1 MTGIAIVLY
10 LNQPPLQPR
19 ERDYAFAGSFY
30 AFAIW
35 VGMGVAALYSIIS
48 AALSKK
54 DTEPTRNHAMIAAC
68 VALVIGLIVPL
79 QVVSQT
85 WDDHD
90 RSGRFTT
97 RDYGMNYLSS
107 LDENAIIFTNGDNDT
122 FPLWYAQEVEGFR
135 TDVRVVNLSY
145 LTTDWYVNQMRMPT
159 YNAPGIDMQAKPE
172 DYAYD
177 RLQISTFPEQAP
189 ATAMPA
195 LDALKG
201 LYASGGKVPEF
212 PSKKIY
218 IPVDIDASVEAGV
231 IEPSEKEAADS
242 FIAAELPGNR
252 MTLSN
257 AISLDM
263 IATSAAN
270 GWNRPVYFAMT
281 VPTSYYLG
289 LESNLRNTGLA
300 YQAAPIY
307 KENNGYDFAV
317 NTEKM
322 YRNITD
328 KFRWGGLDEIPE
340 DGTVYLDETVRRM
353 VTTHRSTMLD
363 LATAL
368 YNEGVEALALN
379 PDSLASDPKEFAT
392 DRFAKSI
399 EILDLM
405 EEKLPYRFSPY
416 AIQIG
421 QQIGDLYTRLGEQ
434 TGNQQL
440 IDKGLGIIHD
450 EILRWAAYEPYFR
463 DLRRRGLYNNV
474 NRSDRYATTY
484 TVSLINTYYD
494 AGGDINTLGESLDS
508 LGIDISGILENAQ
521 SGGAAAQ

>member
-1 MTGIAIVLY
+1 
-10 LNQPPLQPR
+10 
-19 ERDYAFAGSFY
+19 
-30 AFAIW
+30 
-35 VGMGVAALYSIIS
+35 
-48 AALSKK
+48 
-54 DTEPTRNHAMIAAC
+54 
-68 VALVIGLIVPL
+68 
-79 QVVSQT
+79 
-85 WDDHD
+85 
-90 RSGRFTT
+90 
-97 RDYGMNYLSS
+97 
-107 LDENAIIFTNGDNDT
+107 
-122 FPLWYAQEVEGFR
+122 
-135 TDVRVVNLSY
+135 
-145 LTTDWYVNQMRMPT
+145 
-159 YNAPGIDMQAKPE
+159 
-172 DYAYD
+172 
-177 RLQISTFPEQAP
+177 
-189 ATAMPA
+189 
-195 LDALKG
+195 
-201 LYASGGKVPEF
+201 
-212 PSKKIY
+212 
-218 IPVDIDASVEAGV
+218 
-231 IEPSEKEAADS
+231 
-242 FIAAELPGNR
+242 
-252 MTLSN
+252 TLSN

-289 LESNLRNTGLA
+289 MESNLRNTGLA
-300 YQAAPIY
+300 YQASPIHT
-307 KENNGYDFAV
+307 EITGYELPV

-322 YRNITD
+322 YRNITE
-328 KFRWGGLDEIPE
+328 KFRWGGLDEIPD

-353 VTTHRSTMLD
+353 VTTHRSSMLD

-379 PDSLASDPKEFAT
+379 PDSVASDPKAFAT

-434 TGNQQL
+434 TGNQDL
-440 IDKGLGIIHD
+440 INKGLGIIHD

-474 NRSDRYATTY
+474 SRADRYATTY

-508 LGIDISGILENAQ
+508 LGIDISGILESAQ
-521 SGGAAAQ
+521 SGATE